1 MSWFAQFFTEQSFLA
16 GRDKPVLFEARINVP
31 VFVFLCVQH
40 RTEQLWLLFSKLLL
54 LFKQ

>member
-1 MSWFAQFFTEQSFLA
+1 MSWFAQLFTEQSFLA
-16 GRDKPVLFEARINVP
+16 GPDKPVLFEAKINVP

-40 RTEQLWLLFSKLLL
+40 RTEQLWLLFSRLLL